1 VLRRVSWSAV
11 AALTFIVLALVA
23 AMLREQALTIAF
35 GFGAVTW
42 AILSLKEQT

>member
-1 VLRRVSWSAV
+1 VVQRISWAAV
-11 AALTFIVLALVA
+11 AALLFIVLTLVA
-23 AMLREQALTIAF
+23 AMLERQALTIAL